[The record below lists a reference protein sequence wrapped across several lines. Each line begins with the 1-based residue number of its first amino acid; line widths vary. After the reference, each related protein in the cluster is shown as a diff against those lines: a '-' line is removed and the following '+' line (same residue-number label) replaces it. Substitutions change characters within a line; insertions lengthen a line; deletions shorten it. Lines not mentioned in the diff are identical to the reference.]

1 MATIFDMGGLT
12 FFLPVFV
19 FFFIFAIVYAVL
31 EKTGLF
37 GDEAKALNLI
47 AAFSVAMI
55 SIFTGKL
62 VDLVAIITPW
72 IAFVFIMMRMSR
84 VFIVMLFLF
93 AMFMF
98 FGTKPGEG
106 GLSRGVGKH
115 SFWNTIGEVP
125 MLIIILVIVFMGL
138 TTVFESDV
146 SPYQEEV
153 QEVDE
158 FGNVHT
164 VIREVEP
171 DPSSE
176 TLKALTHPRLLSA
189 MFLLIVAA
197 ISIKFLAD
205 KYEP

>member
-72 IAFVFIMMRMSR
+72 IAF